1 MLQVGAIAL
10 FERDG
15 ALVAGRVVAV
25 RAPSF
30 CKVERA
36 VGAGSEVVRVPLD
49 GLAAVLALPAADTA
63 AVANRIA
70 AACARTSAEAVE
82 TAWSLLVGEPCGTG
96 EVAQLLYGAQTPAD
110 RDDALLTAAM
120 ADDAFAVAR
129 GQLLARSPADRSAL
143 QEARQ
148 RRRELDRQ
156 LASWDDALGHL
167 AVGRRLANA
176 QRDGMAQQ
184 LLDWIRDPGGA
195 GVASAWVERKGCTG
209 GDATRAVR
217 DLLVQLGAFDP
228 HDDPAV
234 VRHSAALPVHA
245 FDDDPP
251 LAPAD
256 LPRSDLEWIAIDN
269 DDPHEIDDAVHV
281 SASGD
286 GFAVAVAI
294 AHPSLWFGPDHP
306 VDVAAR
312 ARGATL
318 YHPRTV
324 CPMLC
329 DRIGRGVAS
338 LVADRWRPALVF
350 FADVTADGTLRN
362 PRVAEQWVRVRWAW
376 RYSVVDTW
384 LQGAAGDPEQV
395 AQARL
400 LWRFAQLR
408 EARRIADGAW
418 LLYKSE
424 VDVRAPRF
432 GAVRILDASQSSPAR
447 RMVTEAMIAAGVAAG
462 QVGRDWRLA
471 LPYRCQP
478 PPHKPPLPPGL
489 YTDAAQVATVLR
501 ATQPSA
507 TLTEAGAHAL
517 MAVPHYVQVS
527 SPLRRYSDIIAH
539 RQFAAYLRGQRPADA
554 AQVQA
559 WLAVC
564 EPEAARMRGWQ
575 RAADRYFKL
584 LLLAGHGQG
593 RVWQAQVVRPL
604 AAGVLAFVPELAL
617 EVPLRSRNLPI
628 GQWCALVVKSADPV
642 RDRLEVGVG

>member
-10 FERDG
+10 IIHDG

-30 CKVERA
+30 CKVELQGLA
-36 VGAGSEVVRVPLD
+36 EPDIVRVPLD
-49 GLAAVLALPAADTA
+49 GLVAALAVPVADNQAVAQRIAQARVRTA
-63 AVANRIA
+63 A
-70 AACARTSAEAVE
+70 EAIE
-82 TAWSLLVGEPCGTG
+82 TAWSLLLGQPCGTG
-96 EVAQLLYGAQTPAD
+96 EVAQLLYGAQTPTD
-110 RDDALLTAAM
+110 RDDALLAVGL
-120 ADDAFAVAR
+120 ADDAFAVER
-129 GQLLARSPADRSAL
+129 GQLLPRSAAERSTL
-143 QEARQ
+143 RDQ
-148 RRRELDRQ
+148 RLRRAELDRQ
-156 LASWDDALGHL
+156 LVGWDEALRQL
-167 AVGRRLANA
+167 QTGRRLANA
-176 QRDGMAQQ
+176 QREAMARE
-184 LLDWIRDPGGA
+184 LLAWLTAPAAAHVAA
-195 GVASAWVERKGCTG
+195 GWVERKGCTG
-209 GDATRAVR
+209 ADATREVR
-217 DLLVQLGAFDP
+217 ELLVQLGTFDP

-234 VRHSAALPVHA
+234 HRLAAALPVHEFA
-245 FDDDPP
+245 DDPP
-251 LAPAD
+251 LVPTD
-256 LPRSDLEWIAIDN
+256 MPRSDLDWVTIDN

-281 SASGD
+281 APKGA
-286 GFAVAVAI
+286 GFEIAVAI

-338 LVADRWRPALVF
+338 LVADTWRPALVF
-350 FADVTADGTLRN
+350 FAEVTVDGTLRN
-362 PRVAEQWVRVRWAW
+362 PRVAELWVRVRWAW
-376 RYSVVDTW
+376 RYSVMDTW
-384 LQGAAGDPEQV
+384 LQGAAGDPAQV
-395 AQARL
+395 AYAKL
-400 LWRFAQLR
+400 LWQFAQLR
-408 EARRIADGAW
+408 EKRRIADGAW

-447 RMVTEAMIAAGVAAG
+447 RVVTEAMIAAGVAAG
-462 QVGRDWRLA
+462 QLGRDLRLP

-489 YTDAAQVATVLR
+489 YTDAAHVATVLR

-507 TLTEAGAHAL
+507 TATEPGSHSL
-517 MAVPHYVQVS
+517 MAVPQYVQVT

-539 RQFAAYLRGQRPADA
+539 RQFAAHLRGQRPADA

-564 EPEAARMRGWQ
+564 EPEAARMRTWQ
-575 RAADRYFKL
+575 RAADKYFKL
-584 LLLAGHGQG
+584 LLLAGQGQG
-593 RVWQAQVVRPL
+593 RVWQAQIVRPL

-617 EVPLRSRNLPI
+617 EVPLRSRSMPV
-628 GQWCALVVKSADPV
+628 GQWCALLVKAADPG
-642 RDRLEVGVG
+642 RDRVEVVVG